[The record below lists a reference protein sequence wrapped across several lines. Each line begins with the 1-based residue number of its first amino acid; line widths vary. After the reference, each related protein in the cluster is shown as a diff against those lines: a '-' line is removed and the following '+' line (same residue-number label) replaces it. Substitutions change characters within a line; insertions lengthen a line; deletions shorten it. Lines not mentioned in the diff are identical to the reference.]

1 MEDLLYMKDLWQ
13 PIKTVN
19 GVPVGKPAEMKDVDW
34 EVLNRKCAAQI
45 RQWID
50 RSIMQSVAK
59 ETDAY
64 KLWEKL
70 EKTYAQPSAQN
81 VANLIRRLITLK
93 YKDGSSMSEHI
104 NEFEGV
110 ADQLSTMNCKFD
122 DNQLA
127 TFLLISLPKS
137 WDTLF
142 VSVTNSAPEG
152 KVTLEMVKD
161 RLFNEESR
169 RKENGETFE
178 ALVSEKQER
187 RGRSKSRFHQNQQRG
202 RSKSRSR
209 KNFTCHHCGKPGHFK
224 RDCRI

>member
-1 MEDLLYMKDLWQ
+1 
-13 PIKTVN
+13 
-19 GVPVGKPAEMKDVDW
+19 
-34 EVLNRKCAAQI
+34 
-45 RQWID
+45 
-50 RSIMQSVAK
+50 MQSVAK

-127 TFLLISLPKS
+127 TFILISLPKS
-137 WDTLF
+137 WDILF
-142 VSVTNSAPEG
+142 LSFINSAHDG
-152 KVTLEMVKD
+152 KVTLEMVD
-161 RLFNEESR
+161 ILFNEESR
-169 RKENGETFE
+169 RKKNGETFE
-178 ALVSEKQER
+178 AFVSEK
-187 RGRSKSRFHQNQQRG
+187 
-202 RSKSRSR
+202 
-209 KNFTCHHCGKPGHFK
+209 
-224 RDCRI
+224 

>member
-1 MEDLLYMKDLWQ
+1 MENTCSMLKLTATNYSVWKSMMEDLLYIKDLWK

-50 RSIMQSVAK
+50 RSIMQSVTK

-81 VANLIRRLITLK
+81 VANVIRRLITLK

-110 ADQLSTMNCKFD
+110 AD
-122 DNQLA
+122 
-127 TFLLISLPKS
+127 
-137 WDTLF
+137 
-142 VSVTNSAPEG
+142 
-152 KVTLEMVKD
+152 
-161 RLFNEESR
+161 
-169 RKENGETFE
+169 
-178 ALVSEKQER
+178 
-187 RGRSKSRFHQNQQRG
+187 
-202 RSKSRSR
+202 
-209 KNFTCHHCGKPGHFK
+209 
-224 RDCRI
+224 